1 MPNSM
6 NRILN
11 LLGIVLV
18 LMVTVNAC
26 KTTRS
31 AYKKPLKEEGPAY
44 LFRKL
49 KNKEL
54 KFERLTAKFR
64 LDLVVDKKL
73 NQFKGQLRIKKDSL
87 IWVSFSP
94 ALGIEAARLMITED
108 SVKFINRMNDTYFIG
123 DYEFVNS
130 FLETSV
136 DFDVLQAFIIGNDFQ
151 QYEIQNFRASIDAM
165 EYKLSAAARR
175 KVKKYVKAHE
185 VPEIFIQNIW
195 LNPET
200 FKITRVNIKEVD
212 KDNRKLEANYGK
224 FKEVEDQLFPYD
236 LNYDISSSGAN
247 VEVDVRFT
255 RIILDEEVR
264 FPFNIPSK
272 FNRII

>member
-1 MPNSM
+1 M
-6 NRILN
+6 NRKLSLI
-11 LLGIVLV
+11 GIVLV
-18 LMVTVNAC
+18 LLVTINAC

-31 AYKKPLKEEGPAY
+31 AYKKPLKEEGPSY

-49 KNKEL
+49 KKEQL
-54 KFERLTAKFR
+54 KFEWLTAKFR

-73 NQFKGQLRIKKDSL
+73 NQFKGQIRIKKDSM

-108 SVKFINRMNDTYFIG
+108 SVKFINRMNDTYFVG
-123 DYEFVNS
+123 DYALVNQ

-195 LNPET
+195 LNPEN

-212 KDNRKLEANYGK
+212 NENRKLEANYGK
-224 FKEVEDQLFPYD
+224 FKEVEGQLFPYD
-236 LNYDISSSGAN
+236 LNYEISSSGAKVL
-247 VEVDVRFT
+247 VEVRFT
-255 RIILDEEVR
+255 RILLNEKAR

-272 FNRII
+272 FTRII